1 MRSEHGSLLAD
12 HPDRDE
18 IPWFIAL
25 VLGSYS
31 KKHIFGPSKTVPRLI
46 QERFADF
53 SNRIKWSIVFKDVPS
68 ESARP
73 LVKRRVR
80 ECRSLM
86 PPAVYAFLNH
96 ARPLLVGKFQSR
108 SFAKIEPGFLRFARN
123 WMAKH
128 NLRAELSDKDG
139 VFVLAHDDVVN
150 NLVMSQLVAPKYR
163 PVSPLCLEPA
173 VREVQS
179 GMLRLA
185 RIMDGIC
192 APWARE
198 LRSFASACTEQ
209 NLRCPLLCTVKTHKT
224 PLAARLIH
232 SSTHSIFNA
241 VGGVINH
248 VLEPNLRRKMHVCS
262 SSEEVAARIV
272 GTPVGP
278 RSILLKYDVKDFYLA
293 GEHGFIAEEVSRTV
307 EERSMRRFVRE
318 ALYLTLTNQFVDQ
331 SFSPEFQKHTLF
343 KVETG
348 SGIGMR
354 HAGST
359 ADTLFDRIVEGPLL
373 AEKEAL
379 GIQCYL
385 RFRDDVFVVLT
396 DLSTTPTFRSRFE
409 QLASKYCV
417 VSLETFSLVG
427 VSFLDFSIFKS
438 NPNGL
443 GVLMHRPFIK
453 KTARHIA
460 LGSDSYHP
468 RSVHESWPV
477 AEMLRMTRR
486 SSSNELAE
494 QWRGIKL
501 ARFIH
506 FRLAPHV
513 ILKCAEWRAR
523 EPSQLA
529 REWLGPSSQDK
540 RTTVR
545 AIIPFRRGLE
555 SLATE
560 LSGLGE
566 VWRPWLRWE
575 TGIDF
580 SFKISWSSGGTPLKG
595 YLKRR

>member
-1 MRSEHGSLLAD
+1 
-12 HPDRDE
+12 
-18 IPWFIAL
+18 
-25 VLGSYS
+25 
-31 KKHIFGPSKTVPRLI
+31 
-46 QERFADF
+46 
-53 SNRIKWSIVFKDVPS
+53 
-68 ESARP
+68 
-73 LVKRRVR
+73 
-80 ECRSLM
+80 
-86 PPAVYAFLNH
+86 
-96 ARPLLVGKFQSR
+96 
-108 SFAKIEPGFLRFARN
+108 
-123 WMAKH
+123 MAK
-128 NLRAELSDKDG
+128 NNFRAELSDKDG

-150 NLVMSQLVAPKYR
+150 SLVLSQLVAPRYR
-163 PVSPLCLEPA
+163 PVSPLSLEAA
-173 VREVQS
+173 VREVRV
-179 GMLRLA
+179 GMLGLA
-185 RIMDGIC
+185 RIMDGIN

-198 LRSFASACTEQ
+198 IRSTAATCTEHH
-209 NLRCPLLCTVKTHKT
+209 LRCPLLCTVKTHKT

-232 SSTHSIFNA
+232 SSTHSAFNA

-248 VLEPNLRRKMHVCS
+248 VLEPILRRKTHVCS

-278 RSILLKYDVKDFYLA
+278 RSIMLKYDVKDFYLA
-293 GEHGFIAEEVSRTV
+293 GEHSFIAEEVSRTV

-318 ALYLTLTNQFVDQ
+318 ALYLTLANQFVDQ

-359 ADTLFDRIVEGPLL
+359 ADILFDRIVEGPLL

-379 GIQCYL
+379 GVECYL

-396 DLSTTPTFRSRFE
+396 DLSTTPSFRNRFE

-417 VSLETFSLVG
+417 VSLESFSLVG
-427 VSFLDFSIFKS
+427 VPFLDFFIFKS
-438 NPNGL
+438 SSSGH

-486 SSSNELAE
+486 SSSIQLAE
-494 QWRGIKL
+494 EWRAIKL
-501 ARFIH
+501 ARFVH

-513 ILKCAEWRAR
+513 LLKCASWRAR
-523 EPSQLA
+523 LPSQIA
-529 REWLGPSSQDK
+529 REWLKPLSEDGK
-540 RTTVR
+540 TTIR
-545 AIIPFRRGLE
+545 AIIPFRRGLD
-555 SLATE
+555 SLAME
-560 LSGLGE
+560 LRHLSE
-566 VWRPWLRWE
+566 VWRPWLRME
-575 TGIDF
+575 TGLDF